1 MFSTQYA
8 AVATVIKLV
17 IFFIFHVIFQWPEN
31 ALKALEVL
39 QSGIK
44 KYIDLY
50 FSVVLVRRM
59 KGLKWDNPL

>member
-17 IFFIFHVIFQWPEN
+17 IFFYFSRHFSVTGN

-59 KGLKWDNPL
+59 MGLK